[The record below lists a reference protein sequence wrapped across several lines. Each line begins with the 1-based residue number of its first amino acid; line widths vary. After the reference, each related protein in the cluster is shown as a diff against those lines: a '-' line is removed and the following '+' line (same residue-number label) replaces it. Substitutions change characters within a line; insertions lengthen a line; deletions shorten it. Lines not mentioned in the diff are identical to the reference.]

1 MKKMPFILKFAFI
14 RVNALRYGRILLE
27 FAFKVSR
34 PIIGH
39 PSKTAGKSY
48 IFFLTEATYAPWK
61 VDSEFQEF
69 YKKLPTRS
77 VALGELQ
84 LYDLWNAVKSVK
96 KIDGDIMEVGVWR
109 GTSLALLGH
118 ASIKYS
124 PNKKIHGFDTFAGV
138 ALASENDPLY
148 VGGEH
153 ADTSEKIVRDVL
165 ADAGVNN
172 AELHIGIY
180 PVDSSKYTP
189 NKISLAH
196 IDVDTY
202 DSTILSLEQI
212 WGNASVGARIVCTDY
227 GSCTATGVPPAVEKF
242 VSDHDNAILVYSI
255 GGSGIVQKIS
265 L

>member
-1 MKKMPFILKFAFI
+1 MKKMPFILKFAYI
-14 RVNALRYGRILLE
+14 RVNLLRFGRIFLE
-27 FAFKVSR
+27 TAFKIGR

-48 IFFLTEATYAPWK
+48 HFFLTEATYAPWK
-61 VDSEFQEF
+61 VDSEFQEV
-69 YKKLPTRS
+69 YKMLPTRS
-77 VALGELQ
+77 VALGEVQ

-109 GTSLALLGH
+109 GTSLALLGY
-118 ASIKYS
+118 ASQKYS
-124 PNKKIHGFDTFAGV
+124 PNKKIHGFDTFSGV

-165 ADAGVNN
+165 AGANVTN

-180 PVDSSKYTP
+180 PMDTSEKTP
-189 NKISLAH
+189 QKISLAH

-202 DSTILSLEQI
+202 DSTILSLERL
-212 WGNASVGARIVCTDY
+212 WGNASIGARIVCTDY

-242 VSDHDNAILVYSI
+242 VNDHDNAILVYSI